1 MKRGP
6 ARGGGTLTNITDA
19 DRHPRASS
27 AGDEVELVD
36 LDVARVMVL
45 ERVRPLD
52 PAERPLG
59 RARGCRL
66 AVDVL
71 APIPLPPFD
80 NAAMD
85 GYAVRLGPGQGS
97 VRSVLRSDAWP
108 IATGMPVPP
117 GADAVVPI
125 EHVHQAPERLD
136 FDTDVRP
143 GDHVRRAG
151 EELAVGRLGLAADSR
166 LTPAAIG
173 LLSSFGLDSVP
184 VIPPPRV
191 AILVTGDE
199 VAAPGLALPP
209 GHIYDADGPLLRA
222 LVEEAGGE
230 VVASERLPDD
240 PVRIGKWLVNLASEA
255 DLVCTS
261 GGASLGTRDHLI
273 ARLRHLGALL
283 IHQLAIKPGRPTSM
297 GLIDQTPVFVLPGN
311 PLASLVG
318 FEALVRPALRRLAGD
333 TDPLRPRSSAIAR
346 AAIAHRPGR
355 LELVPVRSV
364 GAGPVAE
371 VEAVI
376 ERGSAMLSGA
386 ALAHGLALLHAD
398 RGGVAPGERVTV
410 EWWGT
415 AR

>member
-1 MKRGP
+1 MTNATDLGRDP
-6 ARGGGTLTNITDA
+6 RSVSMGG
-19 DRHPRASS
+19 
-27 AGDEVELVD
+27 EVELAQF
-36 LDVARVMVL
+36 DVARTLVL
-45 ERVRPLD
+45 ERVRAKD
-52 PAERPLG
+52 PADHPLG

-85 GYAVRLGPGQGS
+85 GYAVRLGPGS
-97 VRSVLRSDAWP
+97 DAVRSVLRSDAWS
-108 IATGMPVPP
+108 IATGMPIPP
-117 GADAVVPI
+117 GANAVVPI
-125 EHVHQAPERLD
+125 EHVHEAPERLE

-151 EELAVGRLGLAADSR
+151 EELAVGRLGLAAGSR

-173 LLSSFGLDSVP
+173 LLSSFGLDSAP

-222 LVEEAGGE
+222 LAEEAGGE
-230 VVASERLPDD
+230 VVALERLPDD
-240 PVRIGKWLVNLASEA
+240 PVQIRRRLSDLAQEA

-273 ARLRHLGALL
+273 GRLRELGSLL
-283 IHQLAIKPGRPTSM
+283 VHQLAIKPGRPTSM
-297 GLIDQTPVFVLPGN
+297 GLIGQTPVFVLPGN

-333 TDPLRPRSSAIAR
+333 PDPLRSRSSAIAR
-346 AAIAHRPGR
+346 GPIAHRPGR
-355 LELVPVRSV
+355 LELVPVRLV
-364 GAGPVAE
+364 GAGLPAE
-371 VEAVI
+371 VQAVI

-386 ALAHGLALLHAD
+386 ARADGLARLEAD
-398 RGGVAPGERVTV
+398 RGEVAPDERVTV
-410 EWWGT
+410 EWWGA

>member
-1 MKRGP
+1 MERGP
-6 ARGGGTLTNITDA
+6 AHRGGTLTKITNA

-52 PAERPLG
+52 PAERPLV

-66 AVDVL
+66 AVDVR

-85 GYAVRLGPGQGS
+85 GYAVRLNPASGS
-97 VRSVLRSDAWP
+97 ARWVPRSDAWP
-108 IATGMPVPP
+108 ISTGMPVPP
-117 GADAVVPI
+117 GAHAVVPI
-125 EHVHQAPERLD
+125 ERVHERRDRLE
-136 FDTDVRP
+136 FEGDVRP
-143 GDHVRRAG
+143 GDHIRRAG
-151 EELAVGRLGLAADSR
+151 EELAKGRLGLAADSR

-173 LLSSFGLDSVP
+173 LLSSLGLVSAVVTP
-184 VIPPPRV
+184 RPRV

-199 VAAPGLALPP
+199 VADPGSALPP
-209 GHIYDADGPLLRA
+209 GHIYDADGPLLGA

-230 VVASERLPDD
+230 VVAAERLHDD
-240 PVRIGKWLVNLASEA
+240 PVRIGSRLARLAQDA

-261 GGASLGTRDHLI
+261 GGASLGSRDHLI
-273 ARLRHLGALL
+273 GRLCQRGSLL

-297 GLIDQTPVFVLPGN
+297 GLIGGTPVFVLPGN
-311 PLASLVG
+311 PLASLAG

-333 TDPLRPRSSAIAR
+333 ADPLRPSSSATAR
-346 AAIAHRPGR
+346 TLIAHRPGR
-355 LELVPVRSV
+355 LELVPVRIV

-386 ALAHGLALLHAD
+386 ALADGLALLEAD
-398 RGGVAPGERVTV
+398 RGAVAPGEHVTV
-410 EWWGT
+410 EWWGR

>member
-1 MKRGP
+1 MNATDVDRDP
-6 ARGGGTLTNITDA
+6 RPVSTGG
-19 DRHPRASS
+19 
-27 AGDEVELVD
+27 EVELAQ
-36 LDVARVMVL
+36 LDVARAMVL
-45 ERVRPLD
+45 ARVRAMD
-52 PAERPLG
+52 PADRPLG

-66 AVDVL
+66 AVDVT

-85 GYAVRLGPGQGS
+85 GYAVRLGSGQGS

-108 IATGMPVPP
+108 IATGMPIPP

-125 EHVHQAPERLD
+125 ERVHEAPERLQ

-151 EELAVGRLGLAADSR
+151 EELAAGSLGLAAGSR

-191 AILVTGDE
+191 AIMVTGDE
-199 VAAPGLALPP
+199 VAEPGLALPP

-240 PVRIGKWLVNLASEA
+240 PVRIGKWLVNLAQEA

-273 ARLRHLGALL
+273 GRLRELGSLL
-283 IHQLAIKPGRPTSM
+283 VHQLAIKPGRPTSM
-297 GLIDQTPVFVLPGN
+297 GMIGGTPLVVLPGN

-333 TDPLRPRSSAIAR
+333 ADPLRSRSSAIAR
-346 AAIAHRPGR
+346 GPIAHRPGR

-386 ALAHGLALLHAD
+386 ALADGLALLDAD